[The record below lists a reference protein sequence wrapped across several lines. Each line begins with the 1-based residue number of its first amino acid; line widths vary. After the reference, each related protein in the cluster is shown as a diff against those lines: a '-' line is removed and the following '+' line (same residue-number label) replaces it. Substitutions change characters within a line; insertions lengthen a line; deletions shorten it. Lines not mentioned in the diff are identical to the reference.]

1 MDRFDDQDYKDVIG
15 LVELYKLR
23 SGKYPASLDVIRF
36 EGEWDMLN
44 QETIHYELKSDG
56 YLVNVHGMEI
66 DTVQYPDALYVG
78 LGIVRK

>member
-1 MDRFDDQDYKDVIG
+1 MGFLCTAFLIFAPSSCTLNEDFINDSMDRFDDQDYKDVIG

-44 QETIHYELKSDG
+44 QESVYNEMHRS
-56 YLVNVHGMEI
+56 
-66 DTVQYPDALYVG
+66 
-78 LGIVRK
+78 